1 MKGTHACMYQ
11 RILIYYNFQSD
22 IRGIHAQKNFPYT
35 ATIVKVPHL
44 YLFNQETNTQVLE
57 DIAGAVDLET
67 ILVSPTVNDTL
78 SQSLSTSIGR
88 ALGSWLRSFHNW
100 ISAPSQ
106 VDLRIEIGENEP
118 MRKLK
123 YLITYDSF
131 IEVVEQFPE
140 ILGGNKKTLENVK
153 DMAAKEFQKMARDM
167 RAEDWGIIHG
177 DFWTGK

>member
-1 MKGTHACMYQ
+1 
-11 RILIYYNFQSD
+11 
-22 IRGIHAQKNFPYT
+22 
-35 ATIVKVPHL
+35 
-44 YLFNQETNTQVLE
+44 
-57 DIAGAVDLET
+57 
-67 ILVSPTVNDTL
+67 
-78 SQSLSTSIGR
+78 
-88 ALGSWLRSFHNW
+88 
-100 ISAPSQ
+100 
-106 VDLRIEIGENEP
+106 